1 MTGLTIRN
9 RLAELVTDLP
19 SYALYNVAAFTM
31 SDTWALSP
39 IMLPANPSNKQ
50 KLMDW
55 MGPVNPL
62 EGEYEHCFSIPQ
74 DARRAVV
81 KPSQLGQ
88 HDSKRN
94 SHFIQQ
100 NGRIHMRLKIV
111 YVKNMLQMPPNIQLI
126 KRVILTGRME
136 KHLRIGLELW
146 MGIARAKTRYGIYFN
161 N

>member
-1 MTGLTIRN
+1 MGRQAKRSTHIHTFSRMTGLTIRN
-9 RLAELVTDLP
+9 RLAELVADLP

-62 EGEYEHCFSIPQ
+62 EGNMNTVFQFRKKPVELSI
-74 DARRAVV
+74 
-81 KPSQLGQ
+81 KPNQLGQ
-88 HDSKRN
+88 HGSKKN

-111 YVKNMLQMPPNIQLI
+111 CVKNMLQMLPNIRLI
-126 KRVILTGRME
+126 KGQS
-136 KHLRIGLELW
+136 
-146 MGIARAKTRYGIYFN
+146 
-161 N
+161 